1 MRLLYLDFDGINKLV
16 KEYENDTKAIK
27 DELYRMCWYMRGSI
41 SISESFLLTAEDRQ
55 IISTIIEDNLKATKE
70 SGLPFF

>member
-1 MRLLYLDFDGINKLV
+1 MRLLYLNLDGINKLV

-27 DELYRMCWYMRGSI
+27 DELFRMCWYMRGSI